1 MMETLLAIGGFLFS
15 LAVIRYAMILM
26 FKGIYGSRTVPQPV
40 QNRTN
45 EKKNISHK
53 KPEKKENAALHSCM
67 LTKQL

>member
-26 FKGIYGSRTVPQPV
+26 FKGIYGSRTVMRPV

-53 KPEKKENAALHSCM
+53 KPEKKENAVLHSCI

>member
-26 FKGIYGSRTVPQPV
+26 FKGIYGSRTVMRPV
-40 QNRTN
+40 HTDRNK
-45 EKKNISHK
+45 KKNVSHK
-53 KPEKKENAALHSCM
+53 KEKKKENAVLHSCI